1 MTQFP
6 CLLYKCPGGWP
17 GDGFTFGARV
27 ANDQGEFDA
36 AVSDGWHA
44 TVPEAVEAWKAPQPS
59 PNPTEAPEASLPSLD
74 APPTRE
80 EIEAKC
86 AELGIAVHHKHNDAT
101 LLKKIEDALASLKE
115 TTGGLDQA

>member
-6 CLLYKCPGGWP
+6 VLLYKCPGEWP

-36 AVSDGWHA
+36 AVSDGWHS
-44 TVPEAVEAWKAPQPS
+44 TVPEAVEAWKAPQLP
-59 PNPTEAPEASLPSLD
+59 PTPAETPDASLPPLD

-101 LLKKIEDALASLKE
+101 LLKKIEDALSLKE

>member
-1 MTQFP
+1 MIQFP
-6 CLLYKCPGGWP
+6 VLLYKCPGGWP
-17 GDGFTFGARV
+17 GDGFTFGARG

-59 PNPTEAPEASLPSLD
+59 PTAVETPEASLPPLD

-80 EIEAKC
+80 EIEAKA
-86 AELGIAVHHKHNDAT
+86 AELGITVHHKHSDST
-101 LLKKIEDALASLKE
+101 LLKKIDDALALLKE
-115 TTGGLDQA
+115 TSDGLDQA